1 MSTKKV
7 KSQLNE
13 NQKKLYDL
21 AIKHGEDPAK
31 WLALYQIESDS
42 GENMGTPSTG
52 NHSDDKKASGH
63 FQIKPEYFKDY
74 NITREG
80 TRDLETSFIA
90 TKNHHDRHSKQLQQK
105 LGRELTAGEYYLG
118 HQQGWAGARA
128 LLSHPNENVV
138 DVLASMI
145 RIRPPKGYW
154 NRSPK

>member
-42 GENMGTPSTG
+42 GENMGTPSIG

-90 TKNHHDRHSKQLQQK
+90 TKNHHDRHSKQL
-105 LGRELTAGEYYLG
+105 
-118 HQQGWAGARA
+118 
-128 LLSHPNENVV
+128 
-138 DVLASMI
+138 
-145 RIRPPKGYW
+145 
-154 NRSPK
+154 